1 MYSSVIDIPSNSTS
15 VAHLS
20 GPLNQRLNEVFKS
33 CSIFSTVVFDMFQE
47 FGEESQNQKDS
58 NTSIN
63 QFKHGKPTIFRKA
76 SELYQKEKNDFNEL
90 FMELDDDTILLPKVC
105 PQKRKRVQSI

>member
-1 MYSSVIDIPSNSTS
+1 VIDIPSNSTS

-33 CSIFSTVVFDMFQE
+33 CSIFSSVVFDMFQE
-47 FGEESQNQKDS
+47 FGEESQNQKEGNNIS
-58 NTSIN
+58 HV
-63 QFKHGKPTIFRKA
+63 KLGKPTIFRKA

-105 PQKRKRVQSI
+105 PQKRKRAQSI